1 MRLSAVTILAS
12 LVLALSPLGEAR
24 ASGGMFCSVEDD
36 FAVVTIESGVT
47 RGMGGPVF
55 NFRATSF
62 IRDDAVAGD
71 LRNTSYD
78 GEHLAQYWLDGE
90 ELRLLLYRE
99 RAEGAHGYVQI
110 ELRTTADEEGLY
122 RGSYDMTVF
131 DLTGDSTGEGRT
143 FKHGGSVECFVE

>member
-1 MRLSAVTILAS
+1 MRFAS
-12 LVLALSPLGEAR
+12 IPVLTWGMLALWPADVL
-24 ASGGMFCSVEDD
+24 ASGGLQCTAEDD

-55 NFRATSF
+55 NFRATSV

-71 LRNTSYD
+71 LRNMAFD

-110 ELRTTADEEGLY
+110 EVRTTAGEEGLY
-122 RGSYDMTVF
+122 AGSYDLAVF
-131 DLTGDSTGEGRT
+131 DMAGDTTGEGRT
-143 FKHGGSVECFVE
+143 FRQSGPVECFVE